1 MLSGASP
8 FCWGKPKR
16 GIWAISRNAKLKSEM
31 SITLKWLT
39 LADIKAQCR
48 IEPNDTLED
57 TLLTRYGAAAE
68 QALLNACNRTYES
81 LIEQYAEVP
90 SDLYVAGLML
100 TTHLYEHRGPTS
112 NVSLSVIPY
121 MLDMFW
127 KPYAIL
133 AGQKPKED

>member
-1 MLSGASP
+1 MQ
-8 FCWGKPKR
+8 KR
-16 GIWAISRNAKLKSEM
+16 KTKSEM

-48 IEPNDTLED
+48 IKPDNTLED
-57 TLLTRYGAAAE
+57 TLLTLYGAAAE
-68 QALLNACNRTYES
+68 QALLNACDRTYEN
-81 LIEQYAEVP
+81 LTEQYGGVP

-100 TTHLYEHRGPTS
+100 ANHLYEHRGPTS

-121 MLDMFW
+121 ALDMFW

-133 AGQKPKED
+133 ADQKPKED